1 MIGSQGWIC
10 NGIVIQMSTS
20 YGLVYQSVVD
30 EVQDDLEDAAEAG
43 GQGDP
48 QVDLISSGVGDVFL
62 WLCPKEA
69 DQEVVSGEPCTTV
82 ITDGS
87 ENFTGDTV
95 CNNLCDTCY
104 VRNDQ
109 GIMDGLAK
117 TKAHGSLKTM
127 VEQDVE

>member
-1 MIGSQGWIC
+1 M
-10 NGIVIQMSTS
+10 
-20 YGLVYQSVVD
+20 
-30 EVQDDLEDAAEAG
+30 
-43 GQGDP
+43 
-48 QVDLISSGVGDVFL
+48 
-62 WLCPKEA
+62 
-69 DQEVVSGEPCTTV
+69 SGEPCTTV

-117 TKAHGSLKTM
+117 TKVYGSSNTASKNEAKPLSEVHT
-127 VEQDVE
+127 V